1 MDTLVHVSLVNSCKH
16 TCTLIIYWCSI
27 IDFCFNVNR
36 LHKYPVFIK
45 SGRPNYMYLC
55 FPINILIK
63 TLFTWQEIKLGEIK
77 LVYDPFKNKLR
88 SRVSVL
94 ALDIARKLN
103 VVHSVYCEPFA
114 WQTSLLVFRYPEG
127 ADREGVLYLEVSS

>member
-1 MDTLVHVSLVNSCKH
+1 
-16 TCTLIIYWCSI
+16 
-27 IDFCFNVNR
+27 
-36 LHKYPVFIK
+36 
-45 SGRPNYMYLC
+45 MYLC

-63 TLFTWQEIKLGEIK
+63 TLFTWQDIKLGEIK